1 MGKQE
6 KLIAKILNGSADAN
20 IAFTDLRNLLKSLG
34 FTERIRGDHYIF
46 TKAGIED
53 ILNLQ
58 PLKAK
63 AKAYQVKQVRGV
75 MLKYKLGGQNDTSL

>member
-20 IAFTDLRNLLKSLG
+20 ITFTDLCNLLKSLG